1 MVFDSNFRKM
11 LSLFETV
18 WACDSIF
25 FLRINFVKSKKTPS
39 IWKPPVWLQGIQ
51 QLPSQE
57 VPGSGTCSSQLTE
70 KWWRVESGSSSE
82 QVKQNCEFKKEHPSW
97 LIPLLGRR
105 WWKWAGAGDH
115 WQVHRGSANASPQ
128 RSRVALVV
136 SHGCHEK
143 SLASVACLCLI
154 CISLILAFSDLQDPV
169 ECLARHPHGPP
180 FSSSSNA
187 IPVAPPATIVSQI
200 SSAFSFAE
208 PLAHPVVTQSPHSP
222 TGVIP
227 LPSPQ
232 PSAPITSSP
241 AIDMPLPSGTV
252 SSPKPPP
259 DLPLTLSPGK
269 SSAPSPTMSAPV
281 NVNTTGI
288 PPDKTGKYDKP
299 HCSHVFVI
307 RATWNPAACQIMMS
321 AMRPH

>member
-1 MVFDSNFRKM
+1 METT
-11 LSLFETV
+11 SLV
-18 WACDSIF
+18 AGHSIA
-25 FLRINFVKSKKTPS
+25 
-39 IWKPPVWLQGIQ
+39 
-51 QLPSQE
+51 PSQE
-57 VPGSGTCSSQLTE
+57 VPGSGTWSSQLTE
-70 KWWRVESGSSSE
+70 KWWGVESGSSSE

-97 LIPLLGRR
+97 LIPLLGRK
-105 WWKWAGAGDH
+105 WWKWAGAGDQ
-115 WQVHRGSANASPQ
+115 WQVHRGSAKASPWW
-128 RSRVALVV
+128 SCVALVV
-136 SHGCHEK
+136 SHGCHKK
-143 SLASVACLCLI
+143 SLASVARLCLI

-169 ECLARHPHGPP
+169 VCLARHPHGPP

-187 IPVAPPATIVSQI
+187 IPVAPQATIVSQI

-208 PLAHPVVTQSPHSP
+208 PLAHPLVTQSPQSP

-259 DLPLTLSPGK
+259 DLPLTLPRGK
-269 SSAPSPTMSAPV
+269 SSAPSPTTSATV

-299 HCSHVFVI
+299 CCSHIFVI
-307 RATWNPAACQIMMS
+307 RATWNPAASLPNHGICNEITLS
-321 AMRPH
+321 LSFYDVCLILRAFLWAFIEHR